1 LSAGF
6 LYIIKNMAEIT
17 QGQIL
22 QVIEELREKYKV
34 GLITRKEFLMRVAQ
48 LEAAYQSTSAG
59 KVMSRLPREVIP
71 EINEA
76 LRGPWWKGGR
86 DPRRTEL
93 WETKKGGLRARK
105 VGTVDPEKSARAAE
119 RFRNM
124 WMRRQD
130 LNPIIR
136 KARIAG
142 GIPGL
147 LIGSVGTLLS
157 ERYPEEQEI
166 SEELE
171 KIKGQEDE
179 SKRRATERAWIMNL
193 FGLLQED
200 LSPEEKEEV
209 LKEID
214 SLLVKADGID

>member
-1 LSAGF
+1 
-6 LYIIKNMAEIT
+6 MAELT
-17 QGQIL
+17 ERQIF
-22 QVIEELREKYKV
+22 QAIEALREKYKV
-34 GLITRKEFLMRVAQ
+34 GLITRKEFLMRVAE
-48 LEAAYQSTSAG
+48 LESTQQWTRAG
-59 KVMSRLPREVIP
+59 KAMHRLPREVLP

-105 VGTVDPEKSARAAE
+105 AGTIDPEKSARAAE

-147 LIGSVGTLLS
+147 LAGSVGTLLS

-179 SKRRATERAWIMNL
+179 SRRRATERAWLMNL

>member
-1 LSAGF
+1 MPELT
-6 LYIIKNMAEIT
+6 ER
-17 QGQIL
+17 QIF
-22 QVIEELREKYKV
+22 QAIETLREKYKV
-34 GLITRKEFLMRVAQ
+34 GLITRKEFLMRVAE
-48 LEAAYQSTSAG
+48 LESTQQWTRAG
-59 KVMSRLPREVIP
+59 KAMHRLPREVIP

-105 VGTVDPEKSARAAE
+105 MGTVDPARSAAAAE

-124 WMRRQD
+124 WMRRQN
-130 LNPIIR
+130 LNPLLR
-136 KARIAG
+136 MARISGGIAG
-142 GIPGL
+142 GIPAALGA
-147 LIGSVGTLLS
+147 SAYFS
-157 ERYPEEQEI
+157 YPEEYEI

-171 KIKGQEDE
+171 KIEGHEDE
-179 SKRRATERAWIMNL
+179 SRRRATERAWLMNL

-214 SLLVKADGID
+214 KILIKADGLD

>member
-1 LSAGF
+1 
-6 LYIIKNMAEIT
+6 MAEIT

-22 QVIEELREKYKV
+22 QAIEELREKYKV

-179 SKRRATERAWIMNL
+179 SRRRATERAWIMNL

>member
-1 LSAGF
+1 
-6 LYIIKNMAEIT
+6 MAEIT

-22 QVIEELREKYKV
+22 QAIEALREKYKV

-105 VGTVDPEKSARAAE
+105 VGTIDPEKSARAAE

-147 LIGSVGTLLS
+147 LAGSVGTLLS

>member
-1 LSAGF
+1 
-6 LYIIKNMAEIT
+6 MAEIT

-48 LEAAYQSTSAG
+48 LEAAYQSTPAG

-93 WETKKGGLRARK
+93 WETKKGDLRARK
-105 VGTVDPEKSARAAE
+105 VGTVDPARSAAAAE

-124 WMRRQD
+124 WMRRQN
-130 LNPIIR
+130 LNPLL
-136 KARIAG
+136 KMARISGGIAG
-142 GIPGL
+142 GIPAALGA
-147 LIGSVGTLLS
+147 SAYFS
-157 ERYPEEQEI
+157 YPEEYEI

-171 KIKGQEDE
+171 KIEGHEDE
-179 SKRRATERAWIMNL
+179 SRRRATERAWLMNL

>member
-1 LSAGF
+1 
-6 LYIIKNMAEIT
+6 MAELT
-17 QGQIL
+17 ERQIF
-22 QVIEELREKYKV
+22 QAIEVLREKYKV
-34 GLITRKEFLMRVAQ
+34 GLITRKEFLMRVAE
-48 LEAAYQSTSAG
+48 LESTQQWTRAG
-59 KVMSRLPREVIP
+59 KAMHRLPREVLP

-105 VGTVDPEKSARAAE
+105 VGTVDPARSAAAAE

-124 WMRRQD
+124 WMRRQN
-130 LNPIIR
+130 LNPLLR
-136 KARIAG
+136 MARISGGIAG
-142 GIPGL
+142 GIPAALGA
-147 LIGSVGTLLS
+147 SAYFS
-157 ERYPEEQEI
+157 YPEEYEI

-171 KIKGQEDE
+171 KIEGHEDE
-179 SKRRATERAWIMNL
+179 SRRRATERAWLMNL

-214 SLLVKADGID
+214 KILIKADGLD

>member
-1 LSAGF
+1 
-6 LYIIKNMAEIT
+6 MAEIT

-22 QVIEELREKYKV
+22 QAIEALREKYKV

-105 VGTVDPEKSARAAE
+105 VGTIDPEKSARAAE

-147 LIGSVGTLLS
+147 LAGSVGTLLS

-171 KIKGQEDE
+171 KIEGHEDE
-179 SKRRATERAWIMNL
+179 SRRRATERAWLMNL

>member
-1 LSAGF
+1 
-6 LYIIKNMAEIT
+6 MAELT
-17 QGQIL
+17 ERQIF
-22 QVIEELREKYKV
+22 QAIEVLREKYKV
-34 GLITRKEFLMRVAQ
+34 GLITRKEFLMRVAE
-48 LEAAYQSTSAG
+48 LESTQQWTRAG
-59 KVMSRLPREVIP
+59 KAMHRLPREVIP

-105 VGTVDPEKSARAAE
+105 VGTVDPARSAAAAE

-124 WMRRQD
+124 WMRRQN
-130 LNPIIR
+130 LNPLLR
-136 KARIAG
+136 MARISG
-142 GIPGL
+142 GIPAALGA
-147 LIGSVGTLLS
+147 SAYFS
-157 ERYPEEQEI
+157 YPEEYEI

-171 KIKGQEDE
+171 KIEGHEDE
-179 SKRRATERAWIMNL
+179 SRRRATERAWLMNL

-214 SLLVKADGID
+214 KILIKADGLD

>member
-1 LSAGF
+1 
-6 LYIIKNMAEIT
+6 MAEIT

-105 VGTVDPEKSARAAE
+105 VGTVDPEKSVRAAE

-214 SLLVKADGID
+214 KILVKADGID

>member
-1 LSAGF
+1 
-6 LYIIKNMAEIT
+6 MAEIT
-17 QGQIL
+17 ERQIL
-22 QVIEELREKYKV
+22 QAIEVLREKYAA
-34 GLITRKEFLMRVAQ
+34 GLLSRKEFLRLVAE
-48 LEAAYQSTSAG
+48 LESAQQWTRAG
-59 KVMSRLPREVIP
+59 KAMHRLPREVIP

-76 LRGPWWKGGR
+76 LRGPLWKGGR

-93 WETKKGGLRARK
+93 WETKKGDLRARK
-105 VGTVDPEKSARAAE
+105 VGAVDPARSAAAAE

-124 WMRRQD
+124 WMRRQN
-130 LNPIIR
+130 LNPLL
-136 KARIAG
+136 KMARISGGIAG
-142 GIPGL
+142 GIPAALGA
-147 LIGSVGTLLS
+147 SAYFS
-157 ERYPEEQEI
+157 YPEEYEI

>member
-1 LSAGF
+1 MSAKK
-6 LYIIKNMAEIT
+6 LYIIKNMAELT
-17 QGQIL
+17 ERQIF
-22 QVIEELREKYKV
+22 QAIEVLREKYKV
-34 GLITRKEFLMRVAQ
+34 GLITRKEFLMRVAE
-48 LEAAYQSTSAG
+48 LESTQQWTRAG
-59 KVMSRLPREVIP
+59 KAMHRLPREVLP

-105 VGTVDPEKSARAAE
+105 VGTVDPARSAAAAE

-124 WMRRQD
+124 WMRRQN
-130 LNPIIR
+130 LNPLLR
-136 KARIAG
+136 MARISGGIAG
-142 GIPGL
+142 GIPAALGA
-147 LIGSVGTLLS
+147 SAYFS
-157 ERYPEEQEI
+157 YPEEYEI

-171 KIKGQEDE
+171 KIEGHEDE
-179 SKRRATERAWIMNL
+179 SRRRATERAWLMNL

-214 SLLVKADGID
+214 KILIKADGLD

>member
-1 LSAGF
+1 
-6 LYIIKNMAEIT
+6 
-17 QGQIL
+17 
-22 QVIEELREKYKV
+22 
-34 GLITRKEFLMRVAQ
+34 
-48 LEAAYQSTSAG
+48 
-59 KVMSRLPREVIP
+59 
-71 EINEA
+71 
-76 LRGPWWKGGR
+76 
-86 DPRRTEL
+86 
-93 WETKKGGLRARK
+93 
-105 VGTVDPEKSARAAE
+105 
-119 RFRNM
+119 M

-147 LIGSVGTLLS
+147 LAGSVGTLLS

-171 KIKGQEDE
+171 KIEGHEDE
-179 SKRRATERAWIMNL
+179 SRRRATERAWLMNL

>member
-1 LSAGF
+1 
-6 LYIIKNMAEIT
+6 MAEIT

>member
-1 LSAGF
+1 
-6 LYIIKNMAEIT
+6 MAEIT

-22 QVIEELREKYKV
+22 QAIEELREKYKV

>member
-1 LSAGF
+1 MPELT
-6 LYIIKNMAEIT
+6 ER
-17 QGQIL
+17 QIF
-22 QVIEELREKYKV
+22 QAIEVLREKYKV
-34 GLITRKEFLMRVAQ
+34 GLITRKEFLMRVAE
-48 LEAAYQSTSAG
+48 LESAQQWTRAG
-59 KVMSRLPREVIP
+59 KAMHRLPREVLP

-105 VGTVDPEKSARAAE
+105 AGTIDPEKSARAAE

-147 LIGSVGTLLS
+147 LAGSVGTLLS

-171 KIKGQEDE
+171 KIEGHEDE
-179 SKRRATERAWIMNL
+179 SRRRATERAWLMNL

-214 SLLVKADGID
+214 KILIKADGLD

>member
-1 LSAGF
+1 
-6 LYIIKNMAEIT
+6 MAEIT
-17 QGQIL
+17 ERQIL
-22 QVIEELREKYKV
+22 QAIEVLRKKYAN
-34 GLITRKEFLMRVAQ
+34 GLLSRKEFLRLVAE
-48 LEAAYQSTSAG
+48 LESAQQWTRAG
-59 KVMSRLPREVIP
+59 KAMHRLPREVIP

-76 LRGPWWKGGR
+76 LRGPLWKGGR

-119 RFRNM
+119 AHRRTWMHRRN
-124 WMRRQD
+124 
-130 LNPIIR
+130 LNPLLKITR
-136 KARIAG
+136 TTGMLTG
-142 GIPGL
+142 GIPAL
-147 LIGSVGTLLS
+147 LAGYAAG
-157 ERYPEEQEI
+157 EYPAEQEI

-171 KIKGQEDE
+171 KIEGHEDE
-179 SKRRATERAWIMNL
+179 SRRRATERAWLMNL

>member
-1 LSAGF
+1 
-6 LYIIKNMAEIT
+6 MAELT
-17 QGQIL
+17 ERQIF
-22 QVIEELREKYKV
+22 QAIEVLREKYKV
-34 GLITRKEFLMRVAQ
+34 GLITRKEFLMRVAE
-48 LEAAYQSTSAG
+48 LESTQQWTRAG
-59 KVMSRLPREVIP
+59 KAMHRLPREVIP

-105 VGTVDPEKSARAAE
+105 MGTVDPARSAAAAE

-124 WMRRQD
+124 WMRRQN
-130 LNPIIR
+130 LNPLLR
-136 KARIAG
+136 MARISGGIAG
-142 GIPGL
+142 GIPAALGA
-147 LIGSVGTLLS
+147 SAYFS
-157 ERYPEEQEI
+157 YPEEYEI

-171 KIKGQEDE
+171 KIEGHEDE
-179 SKRRATERAWIMNL
+179 SRRRATERAWLMNL

-214 SLLVKADGID
+214 KILIKADGLD

>member
-1 LSAGF
+1 
-6 LYIIKNMAEIT
+6 MAEIT
-17 QGQIL
+17 ERQIL
-22 QVIEELREKYKV
+22 QAIEVLREKYAA
-34 GLITRKEFLMRVAQ
+34 GLLSRKEFLRLVAE
-48 LEAAYQSTSAG
+48 LESAQQWTRAG
-59 KVMSRLPREVIP
+59 KAMHRLPREVIP

-76 LRGPWWKGGR
+76 LRGPLWKGGR